1 MQTNQNS
8 PHQLIDKL
16 GEFLETSSLVI
27 GVFQTFFKFYAD
39 LESESAGDQEWKS
52 ESSENKRSEK
62 IEIRYSD
69 FEFIFDWLLFAS

>member
-16 GEFLETSSLVI
+16 GEFLEALSLII
-27 GVFQTFFKFYAD
+27 GVFQTFFKIYTD